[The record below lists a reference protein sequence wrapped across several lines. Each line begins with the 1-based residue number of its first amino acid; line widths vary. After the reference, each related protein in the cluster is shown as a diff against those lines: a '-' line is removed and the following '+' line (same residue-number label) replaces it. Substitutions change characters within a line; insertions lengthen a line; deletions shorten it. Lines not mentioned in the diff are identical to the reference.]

1 MFSSSDA
8 NQLTLSD
15 LEAIVAQCIKSL
27 DSADQVT
34 RHAHAQL
41 VGHLL
46 ASTQIERVIPAP
58 EASQKGK
65 KDQSSEQH
73 ADDISSSIHAA
84 AEITKPMLT
93 LNDMLSLLS
102 VQFHKFHGSRKTRI
116 GIFDIYATLLT
127 KLGASFVESHYSSII
142 LHLLG
147 IVVNPRSV
155 SSRYDTLLVR
165 SLVGILLRDLI
176 GVRMLSEQGQIS
188 AIQELANAYLKRWP
202 AMMPGQ
208 VAPPSSVLVFTL
220 REVAGLLQQLGNAPP
235 PVQVYFIPSLPL
247 SSLTS
252 FLHRMLSLSR
262 WLRFCPIQAIQFE
275 SLPPGLY
282 VASAILHHFDY
293 RKLS

>member
-8 NQLTLSD
+8 NQLTLSN
-15 LEAIVAQCIKSL
+15 LEAIVSQCTKSL
-27 DSADQVT
+27 DSVDQVT

-58 EASQKGK
+58 EALQKGK

-73 ADDISSSIHAA
+73 ADDIASLIHAA

-102 VQFHKFHGSRKTRI
+102 VQFHKFHGLRKTRI

-142 LHLLG
+142 LRLLG

-155 SSRYDTLLVR
+155 SSCYDMLL
-165 SLVGILLRDLI
+165 I
-176 GVRMLSEQGQIS
+176 
-188 AIQELANAYLKRWP
+188 
-202 AMMPGQ
+202 
-208 VAPPSSVLVFTL
+208 
-220 REVAGLLQQLGNAPP
+220 
-235 PVQVYFIPSLPL
+235 
-247 SSLTS
+247 
-252 FLHRMLSLSR
+252 
-262 WLRFCPIQAIQFE
+262 
-275 SLPPGLY
+275 
-282 VASAILHHFDY
+282 
-293 RKLS
+293 

>member
-1 MFSSSDA
+1 MFSPSDA
-8 NQLTLSD
+8 SQFSSSD
-15 LEAIVAQCIKSL
+15 LEAIIVQCAKSL

-46 ASTQIERVIPAP
+46 ASTQIERVVPPP

-65 KDQSSEQH
+65 KDQTSEQRD
-73 ADDISSSIHAA
+73 DDISSSMHAA

-93 LNDMLSLLS
+93 PSEMLSLLS
-102 VQFHKFHGSRKTRI
+102 VQFHRFHGSRKTRI

-127 KLGASFVESHYSSII
+127 KLGASFVESHYSLIVS
-142 LHLLG
+142 HLAE
-147 IVVNPRSV
+147 ITSNPRSGN
-155 SSRYDTLLVR
+155 SRYDTLLVR

-188 AIQELANAYLKRWP
+188 AIQELANTYLKRWP

-208 VAPPSSVLVFTL
+208 MAPPTSVLVVAL

-235 PVQVYFIPSLPL
+235 PVQVNFIPSLPFP
-247 SSLTS
+247 SLI
-252 FLHRMLSLSR
+252 SL
-262 WLRFCPIQAIQFE
+262 LPLECP
-275 SLPPGLY
+275 
-282 VASAILHHFDY
+282 
-293 RKLS
+293 R